1 MAAKT
6 IIIHPGETVVIP
18 SGTEITALILNGAI
32 SVTSTCNN
40 LPDPTAQVCYAM
52 EWSVGED
59 GQPPLDQAEATITY
73 IKIGGVQYSINLLA
87 TDAGLGTAFANVSG
101 QIPGAFDL
109 VSLTYT
115 DLSDRKDFTL
125 LFRSIPDI
133 AEAMELNMTGD
144 GFPTNGLFIKPFES
158 EDC

>member
-1 MAAKT
+1 MASKV

-18 SGTEITALILNGAI
+18 SGTEVTALILNGAI
-32 SVTSTCNN
+32 SVTSTCDN
-40 LPDPTAQVCYAM
+40 LPAPTAQQCYAM

-73 IKIGGVQYSINLLA
+73 IKIGGVQYDINMLT
-87 TDAGLGTAFANVSG
+87 TDANLGFAFQNISL
-101 QIPGAFDL
+101 QIPGAFDF
-109 VSLTYT
+109 VSISYA

-133 AEAMELNMTGD
+133 AEAIELNMTGD